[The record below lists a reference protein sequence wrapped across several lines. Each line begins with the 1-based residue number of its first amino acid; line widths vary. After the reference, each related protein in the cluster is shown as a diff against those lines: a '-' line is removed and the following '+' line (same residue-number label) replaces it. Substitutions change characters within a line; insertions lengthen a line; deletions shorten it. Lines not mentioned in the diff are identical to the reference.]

1 MRVKLPADSAS
12 RAVVR
17 PRIGEGTRAEIA
29 LETDDLPE
37 FVEETAAALPG
48 GAHRAALPAILN
60 GRILHPPGEADI
72 WQVTAHKGD
81 SYLLDLRAGRLGSL
95 LDSVL
100 TILDSKGKQ
109 LATCD
114 DISAGQTD
122 SQLAWKV
129 AADGNYS
136 IRVEDRL
143 LSRGGPRYSYRL
155 KIEPANRAA
164 DFQLKL
170 AVNALNIERG
180 AVATLP
186 IAIERR
192 GGFKGPVA
200 LEIDGLPAG
209 VTASGLQP
217 VGGGKADTPQGK
229 PPGKSGGRDRRCAG
243 HGGGRRQDRHSEGVV
258 PNGSWRSADRARGR
272 RNRCANTL

>member
-1 MRVKLPADSAS
+1 LES
-12 RAVVR
+12 R
-17 PRIGEGTRAEIA
+17 
-29 LETDDLPE
+29 
-37 FVEETAAALPG
+37 G
-48 GAHRAALPAILN
+48 GR
-60 GRILHPPGEADI
+60 
-72 WQVTAHKGD
+72 K
-81 SYLLDLRAGRLGSL
+81 L
-95 LDSVL
+95 LDS
-100 TILDSKGKQ
+100 
-109 LATCD
+109 
-114 DISAGQTD
+114 
-122 SQLAWKV
+122 
-129 AADGNYS
+129 
-136 IRVEDRL
+136 EDRL

-217 VGGGKADTPQGK
+217 VGGGKAEIRLKASRQAKVVAATVAVRGTAVVDGKTVIRRASFPTDPGDPPIEHVAVAVAVPTPFKFSALYDQ
-229 PPGKSGGRDRRCAG
+229 AG
-243 HGGGRRQDRHSEGVV
+243 LT
-258 PNGSWRSADRARGR
+258 ARP
-272 RNRCANTL
+272 